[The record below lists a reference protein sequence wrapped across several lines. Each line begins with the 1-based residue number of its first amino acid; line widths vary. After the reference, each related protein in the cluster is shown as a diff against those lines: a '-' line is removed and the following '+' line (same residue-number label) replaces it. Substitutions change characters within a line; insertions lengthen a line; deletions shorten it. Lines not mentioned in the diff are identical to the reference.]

1 MAQIKELTEIDFL
14 YLKESVYE
22 LERALTP
29 EPKGNTIFPLLKG
42 KTLREE
48 DTVELGDVL
57 RCVEEI
63 NNKAWKK
70 GELFRIAK
78 THSNRYEGKS
88 NLGDSNSRNGMWFLL
103 YKDCNQFEK
112 VDINILTL
120 EELIKLGYEIKV
132 VKK

>member
-48 DTVELGDVL
+48 ETVELGDVFKASL
-57 RCVEEI
+57 TAVDNAARKLKEKGISLASQPIEI
-63 NNKAWKK
+63 KLSGSLVGISPNAD
-70 GELFRIAK
+70 RI
-78 THSNRYEGKS
+78 
-88 NLGDSNSRNGMWFLL
+88 
-103 YKDCNQFEK
+103 
-112 VDINILTL
+112 
-120 EELIKLGYEIKV
+120 LIK
-132 VKK
+132 VKPERK